1 MSEEFQEKTER
12 ATPRKKSK
20 AKEKGQVARSSEL
33 TSMTAMAG
41 IVMLLY
47 FGGEYFFNSLAD
59 MTGSVLSMQY
69 GTDPMYVTRSV
80 VIQAGFILAPF
91 FLTSMVLVPMA
102 SVAQGG
108 FFLKEMKFEIEKL
121 SPMQGMK
128 KIFSMKGITEFLKSL
143 LKFSVGAWI
152 VYYVL
157 SKDMKVLPS
166 LMAMELN
173 NLVAFS
179 GKLIMEAIVIAFS
192 YFMIIAFISYALEKW
207 QYERSFKMTKQEV
220 KDEHKEM
227 EGDPLVKSR
236 IRTVQMEAARK
247 RMMQA
252 VPDATVV
259 ITNPTHLAVAL
270 KYDDQKMFAPKIVA
284 KGAGK
289 VAEKIKEIARKHGV
303 PVVEDKPV
311 ARALFKFE
319 LNTFVP
325 EELYIAVAKILAQ
338 IFKLKGRA

>member
-91 FLTSMVLVPMA
+91 FLTS
-102 SVAQGG
+102 
-108 FFLKEMKFEIEKL
+108 EIEKL

-207 QYERSFKMTKQEV
+207 QYERSLKMTKQEV
-220 KDEHKEM
+220 KDEHKEL

-289 VAEKIKEIARKHGV
+289 VAEKIKEIARKHRV

>member
-1 MSEEFQEKTER
+1 MAEEFQEKTER

-59 MTGSVLSMQY
+59 MTGSVLSMHY

-91 FLTSMVLVPMA
+91 FLTSMVLVPLA

-121 SPMQGMK
+121 NPMQGMK

-179 GKLIMEAIVIAFS
+179 GKLIMQAIVIAFS

-207 QYERSFKMTKQEV
+207 QYERSLKMTKQEV
-220 KDEHKEM
+220 KDEHKEL

-236 IRTVQMEAARK
+236 IKTVQMEAARK
-247 RMMQA
+247 RMMQE

-303 PVVEDKPV
+303 PVVEDKPI

>member
-1 MSEEFQEKTER
+1 MSEDFQEKTER

-20 AKEKGQVARSSEL
+20 AKEKGQVARSQEL
-33 TSMTAMAG
+33 TAMTAMAG
-41 IVMLLY
+41 TVMLLY

-69 GTDPMYVTRSV
+69 GRDPLHVTRSV

-91 FLTSMVLVPMA
+91 FLTAMVLVPLA

-121 SPMQGMK
+121 NPIQGLK
-128 KIFSMKGITEFLKSL
+128 KIFSIKGFTEFLKSL
-143 LKFSVGAWI
+143 MKFSVGAWI

-157 SKDMKVLPS
+157 NKDMKVLPT

-173 NLVAFS
+173 HLVAVS

-207 QYERSFKMTKQEV
+207 QYERSLKMTKQEV

-236 IRTVQMEAARK
+236 VRSVQMEAARK
-247 RMMQA
+247 RMMQE
-252 VPDATVV
+252 VPDANVV

-270 KYDDQKMFAPKIVA
+270 KYDDQNMFAPKIVA

-319 LNTFVP
+319 LNTFIP
-325 EELYIAVAKILAQ
+325 EELYVAVAKILAQ
-338 IFKLKGRA
+338 ILKMKGRA